1 MDAEIES
8 EQGAYLGDFPPSAP
22 TTDDWAQHTRELL
35 ERVRHELVVI
45 NGLYAIDQP
54 TPDHIRLDTD
64 ALIEACDKAID
75 QAPMSETGETD
86 HRSTNDAD

>member
-35 ERVRHELVVI
+35 ECVRHEFVVL

-54 TPDHIRLDTD
+54 TSDHIRLDTD
-64 ALIEACDKAID
+64 ALIEACDAALD
-75 QAPMSETGETD
+75 RAPTPEANDTT
-86 HRSTNDAD
+86 HRSTDDAN